1 MLVKPSRFGSRH
13 VHPRFGFRIP
23 KTVGLAALAAASF
36 LLFAGVARR
45 RASEPPPPVGPVSE
59 QRSFIISDQL
69 LLQNFTFQRVLDQL
83 VARSGVPGLTSSQL
97 YRQWFDT
104 QNLKPGLFDASA
116 PHCDDFIV
124 NGAPSFNGIPRRCPT
139 AEGAFAGSPYAPDE
153 YIPIA
158 VINRFDLAPP
168 DGSNCGQYRM
178 VFARKATTPTG
189 KLHIIF
195 EAVLPNPHPEV
206 GLSGCRNAA
215 AFWAN
220 LSGQESASARR
231 DQLEAFFFTG
241 TAGYGPVIDPSNYD
255 GSANQSGI
263 RTLEFGGD
271 ALRPRFYQ
279 FRLKKSC
286 AGDTCM
292 LRMSPDVLE
301 NMPFGG
307 YFDGHDTSDTARTL
321 RDSFV
326 SQVGPLAVDDVNLF
340 EMHLPATYLMAES
353 DPLAD
358 RTAFDPFSGF
368 NRGLNT
374 PDGADFNARIQTELQ
389 RIGSNRTV
397 LQIMLRA
404 AMRGCEGCH
413 NGAPPGVAG
422 GDPVLSRFFGTFVF
436 QMFDESRL
444 VPGPDGPRYQVA
456 GVIENTFMPHRIA
469 ILRDFLTNGT
479 APVHSN

>member
-1 MLVKPSRFGSRH
+1 MLVKPSLFS
-13 VHPRFGFRIP
+13 PRR
-23 KTVGLAALAAASF
+23 KTVGLAVLAVAAF
-36 LLFAGVARR
+36 VLFAGAARR
-45 RASEPPPPVGPVSE
+45 RASEPPPSVGPMSE

-83 VARSGVPGLTSSQL
+83 VARSGVPGLTSGQL

-104 QNLKPGLFDASA
+104 QNPRPGLFDVSA
-116 PHCDDFIV
+116 PHCDDFLV
-124 NGAPSFNGIPRRCPT
+124 NGTPSFNGIPRRCPT
-139 AEGAFAGSPYAPDE
+139 AEGAFAASPYAPDE

-158 VINRFDLAPP
+158 LINRFDLAPP

-178 VFARKATTPTG
+178 VFARKATTRTD
-189 KLHIIF
+189 KVHIIF
-195 EAVLPNPHPEV
+195 EAVLPNPYPEL
-206 GLSGCRNAA
+206 GLRGCRNAA

-220 LSGQESASARR
+220 LSAQQSASARR

-241 TAGYGPVIDPSNYD
+241 TAGYGPVIDPPNYD

-263 RTLEFGGD
+263 RTLEFGAD
-271 ALRPRFYQ
+271 AGRPRFYQ

-286 AGDTCM
+286 AGDPCT

-301 NMPFGG
+301 NVPFGG
-307 YFDGHDTSDTARTL
+307 YFDGHDTSDVARAF

-326 SQVGPLAVDDVNLF
+326 SQVGSLAVNNADLF

-358 RTAFDPFSGF
+358 QAAFDPFAGF

-374 PDGADFNARIQTELQ
+374 PEGGDFNGRIQAELQ
-389 RIGSNRTV
+389 RIGSNLTV
-397 LQIMLRA
+397 RQIMLRA
-404 AMRGCEGCH
+404 AMRGCDGCH
-413 NGAPPGVAG
+413 NGLTAG
-422 GDPVLSRFFGTFVF
+422 LAAGDPVLGRFFLNFGF

-444 VPGPDGPRYQVA
+444 VPGPDGPRYQV
-456 GVIENTFMPHRIA
+456 GSVIEVTFMPHRIA
-469 ILRDFLTNGT
+469 ILRDFLVNGT